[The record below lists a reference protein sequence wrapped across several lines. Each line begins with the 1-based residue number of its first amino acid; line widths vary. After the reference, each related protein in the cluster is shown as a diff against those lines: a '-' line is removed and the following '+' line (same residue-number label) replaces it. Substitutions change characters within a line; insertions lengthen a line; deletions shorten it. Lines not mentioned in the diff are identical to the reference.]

1 VEPTGDILR
10 AQTWDEYMGQA
21 KLKARLGLCIEAA
34 NNKNR
39 MVDHVLLDGPPG
51 YGKTTLAQIIADQTG
66 HSFEKLTMPV
76 KPKVLARFLQNWEGG
91 VLFLDEIHRPSRR
104 EQEDLLLLVEEG
116 YLQLDTG
123 RRIYVP
129 DTTIIGATTERAK
142 VLRPLRERFP
152 LRPETGVRFVDYSD
166 AEIGRIV
173 QSMASKVDVA
183 LSEKDAVRLGR
194 ASGGTPRVARSLVLY
209 ARDLQDTDQ
218 PVTVEAILEGTQM
231 EPDGLSADHM
241 QYLAALAELGGASV
255 GLNNLVNVLHTD
267 EPSVRELERLLQ
279 KRGLI
284 RFEPTGRELS
294 QTGFKRTRKKA
305 A

>member
-1 VEPTGDILR
+1 
-10 AQTWDEYMGQA
+10 
-21 KLKARLGLCIEAA
+21 
-34 NNKNR
+34 
-39 MVDHVLLDGPPG
+39 
-51 YGKTTLAQIIADQTG
+51 
-66 HSFEKLTMPV
+66 
-76 KPKVLARFLQNWEGG
+76 
-91 VLFLDEIHRPSRR
+91 
-104 EQEDLLLLVEEG
+104 
-116 YLQLDTG
+116 
-123 RRIYVP
+123 
-129 DTTIIGATTERAK
+129 
-142 VLRPLRERFP
+142 
-152 LRPETGVRFVDYSD
+152 
-166 AEIGRIV
+166 
-173 QSMASKVDVA
+173 
-183 LSEKDAVRLGR
+183 
-194 ASGGTPRVARSLVLY
+194 VARSLVLY